1 MASPISTI
9 TQLSASI
16 SAQATGTEICVATLK
31 KTNDVAKLE
40 GEALVKMLE
49 DSLPQ
54 TNRLLD
60 LYA

>member
-1 MASPISTI
+1 MASPISLI
-9 TQLSASI
+9 TQLSAGI
-16 SAQATGTEICVATLK
+16 QMQTTGTEICIATLK

-40 GEALVKMLE
+40 GEALVQMIE